1 MRCECKKAAKA
12 VLGSRLWGA
21 QGEPG
26 GGWSV
31 VRRENVV
38 VVAIAAALLSATGVA
53 VAQDK
58 PADKPKDHGLASAR
72 VIHMQTAFNPALPG
86 SGEGVRIFTRTVKHM
101 SGGALAIKIVEP
113 GRIAP
118 TADML
123 DAVIAGD
130 LEAAFTWSGYAVANA
145 PVFGVFAT
153 VPFGPGPED
162 MTSWMLEG
170 DGSRIHREAYEKL
183 DVVGIPCGIQGAKGG
198 GWFRSELNT
207 VADFK
212 GQRLRFGR
220 YAGEV
225 VAKLGATQVPLPPG
239 EFFWKLQQGT
249 VDGGEMSTPAIDA
262 ALGFDKLGLPY
273 YMPGWQQPSAV
284 LDFLMRKDK
293 WETLSPMLRIQV
305 ETACRANIAWMLS
318 RSPHLQGTA
327 MEKLRASGVTI
338 KEWSPEL
345 LKVLRAKS
353 EIVLKEQAERDP
365 DFAAALA
372 NQRAFIG
379 QSVDWRKL
387 SRLP

>member
-1 MRCECKKAAKA
+1 MRRK
-12 VLGSRLWGA
+12 
-21 QGEPG
+21 
-26 GGWSV
+26 V
-31 VRRENVV
+31 VAI
-38 VVAIAAALLSATGVA
+38 VAIAAALLSGTSGAI
-53 VAQDK
+53 AQDK
-58 PADKPKDHGLASAR
+58 DKSAENPKDLAAIQIR
-72 VIHMQTAFNPALPG
+72 TIHMQTAFNPALPG
-86 SGEGVRIFTRTVKHM
+86 SGESVRIFTRTVKHM

-113 GRIAP
+113 GRLAP

-123 DAVIAGD
+123 DAIIAGD
-130 LEAAFTWSGYAVANA
+130 LEAAFTWSGYSASKA
-145 PVFGVFAT
+145 PVFGVFGT

-183 DVVGIPCGIQGAKGG
+183 GVVGIPCGIQGAKGG
-198 GWFRSELNT
+198 GWFRTELNT

-220 YAGEV
+220 YAGDV
-225 VAKLGATQVPLPPG
+225 MQKLGATNVALPPG
-239 EFFWKLQQGT
+239 EFFYKLQQGT

-293 WETLSPMLRIQV
+293 WEMLQPMLRIQI
-305 ETACRANIAWMLS
+305 ETACRANIAWTLS
-318 RSPHLQGTA
+318 RSPHLQGQA
-327 MEKLRASGVTI
+327 MEKLKASGVVI

-345 LKVLRAKS
+345 LKAFRAKS

-379 QSVDWRKL
+379 QSIDWRKM

>member
-1 MRCECKKAAKA
+1 
-12 VLGSRLWGA
+12 
-21 QGEPG
+21 
-26 GGWSV
+26 
-31 VRRENVV
+31 VRRKLIVFT
-38 VVAIAAALLSATGVA
+38 IAAAVLAATGIA
-53 VAQDK
+53 TAGDKDK
-58 PADKPKDHGLASAR
+58 PADKPVDKPADLGPAPGRLIA
-72 VIHMQTAFNPALPG
+72 MQTAFNPALPG

-101 SGGALAIKIVEP
+101 SGGALAIKIIEP
-113 GRIAP
+113 GRVAP

-130 LEAAFTWSGYAVANA
+130 LEAAFTWSGYSAAKA

-170 DGSRIHREAYEKL
+170 DGSRIHHEAYDKL
-183 DVVGIPCGIQGAKGG
+183 GVAGIPCGIQGAKGG
-198 GWFRSELNT
+198 GWFRSDLNT

-220 YAGEV
+220 YAGEIV
-225 VAKLGATQVPLPPG
+225 SRLGATLVPLPPG
-239 EFFWKLQQGT
+239 EFFRQLQMGK

-262 ALGFDKLGLPY
+262 ALDFDKLGLPY

-284 LDFLMRKDK
+284 LDFLMRRDK
-293 WETLSPMLRIQV
+293 WEALPASMRAQI

-318 RSPHLQGTA
+318 RSPHVQGLA
-327 MEKLRASGVTI
+327 LEKLQASGIVI
-338 KEWSPEL
+338 RQWSPEIM
-345 LKVLRAKS
+345 KAFRTQAD
-353 EIVLKEQAERDP
+353 IVIKEQADHDP

-379 QSVDWRKL
+379 QNVSWRAL

>member
-1 MRCECKKAAKA
+1 MRRNT
-12 VLGSRLWGA
+12 L
-21 QGEPG
+21 
-26 GGWSV
+26 
-31 VRRENVV
+31 V
-38 VVAIAAALLSATGVA
+38 VVAIAAALLSATGLA

-58 PADKPKDHGLASAR
+58 DKAAADKPKDFGPIAAR

-86 SGEGVRIFTRTVKHM
+86 SGEGVRIFSRTVKHT
-101 SGGALAIKIVEP
+101 SGGTLAIKIVEP

-130 LEAAFTWSGYAVANA
+130 LEAAFTWSGYAAA
-145 PVFGVFAT
+145 KAAVFGVFAT

-183 DVVGIPCGIQGAKGG
+183 GVVGIPCGIQGAKGG
-198 GWFRSELNT
+198 GWFRTELNS

-239 EFFWKLQQGT
+239 EFFYKLQQGT

-327 MEKLRASGVTI
+327 MEKLRASGVVI
-338 KEWSPEL
+338 KPWSPEL
-345 LKVLRAKS
+345 LKVFRANS

-372 NQRAFIG
+372 NQRAFIS
-379 QSVDWRKL
+379 QSIDWRKL

>member
-1 MRCECKKAAKA
+1 MRLSAGVKKAAKS
-12 VLGSRLWGA
+12 GFGEH

-26 GGWSV
+26 DGWSV
-31 VRRENVV
+31 VRRRNVV
-38 VVAIAAALLSATGVA
+38 VVAIATALLSATSLV

-58 PADKPKDHGLASAR
+58 DKLAEKPKNSGANSTR

-101 SGGALAIKIVEP
+101 SGGTLAIKIVEP

-123 DAVIAGD
+123 DAIIAGD
-130 LEAAFTWSGYAVANA
+130 LEAAFTWSGYAASKA
-145 PVFGVFAT
+145 AVFGVFAT

-183 DVVGIPCGIQGAKGG
+183 GVVGIPCGIQGAKGG
-198 GWFRSELNT
+198 GWFRTELNT

-220 YAGEV
+220 FAGEV
-225 VAKLGATQVPLPPG
+225 MARLGATNVPLPPG
-239 EFFWKLQQGT
+239 EFFYKLQQGT

-293 WETLSPMLRIQV
+293 WETLPPMLRIQV

-318 RSPHLQGTA
+318 RSPHLQGQA
-327 MEKLRASGVTI
+327 MEKLKASGVVI

-345 LKVLRAKS
+345 LKVFRAKS

-379 QSVDWRKL
+379 QSIDWRKM

>member
-1 MRCECKKAAKA
+1 MRRNT
-12 VLGSRLWGA
+12 VI
-21 QGEPG
+21 
-26 GGWSV
+26 
-31 VRRENVV
+31 
-38 VVAIAAALLSATGVA
+38 VVAIAAALLSATSLA

-58 PADKPKDHGLASAR
+58 DKASDKPKDFGPLAAR

-86 SGEGVRIFTRTVKHM
+86 SGEGVRIFSRTVKHT
-101 SGGALAIKIVEP
+101 SGGTLAIKIVEP

-130 LEAAFTWSGYAVANA
+130 LEAAFTWSGYAAAKA

-183 DVVGIPCGIQGAKGG
+183 GVVGIPCGIQGAKGG
-198 GWFRSELNT
+198 GWFRTELNS

-239 EFFWKLQQGT
+239 EFFYKLQQGT

-327 MEKLRASGVTI
+327 MEKLRASGVVI
-338 KEWSPEL
+338 KQWSPDL
-345 LKVLRAKS
+345 LKIFRAKS